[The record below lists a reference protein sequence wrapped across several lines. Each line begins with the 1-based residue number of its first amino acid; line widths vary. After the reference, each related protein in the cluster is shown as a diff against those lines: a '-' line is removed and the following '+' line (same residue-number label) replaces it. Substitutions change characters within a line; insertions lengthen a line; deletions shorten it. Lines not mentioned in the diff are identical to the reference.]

1 MPGKPATERIWRPAL
16 NPSSPPTAGA
26 VVAVAVSG
34 GRDSMAL
41 LHCTAGV
48 ARAQGI
54 AVVALHVHHG
64 LQADADA
71 WAHTVERACQRR
83 GVHFSL
89 TRLVGQP
96 APGES
101 VEAWARLGRYRAL
114 AEMARAAGAELVLLA
129 HHRRDQAETFVLQAL
144 RGGGPAGLAAMP
156 VRVERQGIVWARP
169 WLAQSAESIAAYAR
183 SHRLRFAEDP
193 SNEDGR
199 YARSRLRQ
207 RVMPAL
213 REAFPG
219 AEASLA
225 AAAVQSAQAQA
236 VLDEVAAADLSSLC
250 DGDALR
256 LTPWRLLSMARQRNA
271 LQAWLRGQ
279 LGRGVPHTLIERL
292 MKELPAP
299 GVAQWACDGVTLR
312 RYRARLTM
320 APLQSTLADGE
331 TGIRRDAL
339 MQQAGAEQGGIATR
353 LLQGAQWQA
362 RKGGERFQRVA
373 GTPPRSLKKQYQ
385 AAGVPPWQ
393 RDAPLLFSCDGQLL
407 FVPGLGIDARA
418 LAQPGEPRQTVAWPP
433 LP

>member
-1 MPGKPATERIWRPAL
+1 MPAKPAIERIGRPAL
-16 NPSSPPTAGA
+16 NPPSSPTAA
-26 VVAVAVSG
+26 AAVAVAVSG

-41 LHCTAGV
+41 LHCTAGA

-64 LQADADA
+64 LHADADA
-71 WAHTVERACQRR
+71 WAHAVERACQRW

-96 APGES
+96 ASGES
-101 VEAWARLGRYRAL
+101 VEAWARLGRYCAL

-156 VRVERQGIVWARP
+156 ARVERQGIVWARP
-169 WLAQSAESIAAYAR
+169 WLAQSAESIATYAR
-183 SHRLRFAEDP
+183 SHRLRFVEDP
-193 SNEDGR
+193 SNQDGR

-207 RVMPAL
+207 RVMPVL
-213 REAFPG
+213 REAFPD
-219 AEASLA
+219 AEASFA

-236 VLDEVAAADLSSLC
+236 VLDEVATADLSSLC
-250 DGDALR
+250 DADALR
-256 LTPWRLLSMARQRNA
+256 LTPWRLLSVARRRNA

-279 LGRGVPHTLIERL
+279 LGRGAPLSLLERL
-292 MKELPAP
+292 MNELPAS
-299 GVAQWACDGVTLR
+299 GVAQWSFEGVTFR
-312 RYRARLTM
+312 CYRARLTM
-320 APLQSTLADGE
+320 APVHAPIAAGTAGVGSEG
-331 TGIRRDAL
+331 L
-339 MQQAGAEQGGIATR
+339 MPQAAAEEGGIATR

-362 RKGGERFQRVA
+362 RKGGERFQRAA

-393 RDAPLLFSCDGQLL
+393 RDVPLLFSSDGQLL

-418 LAQPGEPRQTVAWPP
+418 LALPGESQQTVAWPP
-433 LP
+433 PP